1 MKKSIIYTLMMALV
15 LLLSCQNEAEF
26 NIDHLQS
33 PLKAKFEA
41 NKTRVFIDEE
51 VQFTNSSIGAKAYE
65 WSFEGGTPSTSA
77 DESPVVSYAS
87 EGTYKV
93 VLTVKDGAKQNVLT
107 QESFIT
113 VYGDEC
119 WQDMVMPTINFKN
132 TSADKT
138 LYEQIVPDPQKLIHT
153 ACFDVARW
161 LFICPDEMDVLQ
173 TINYSVEDKDGI
185 SAKGGQAPHISIF
198 FSATYL
204 QSCKDKG
211 MTDAQLLDEVKG
223 VLYHEVTHG
232 YQFSPQ
238 GAGEYKPG
246 DDFYGFI
253 EGMADYVRYVSGY
266 LTTSDRGQGGH
277 WNDGYKTSG
286 FFIDWLHSKDANF
299 LNKLNHSAKSIN
311 PWSWEAATQSITGK
325 SVQVLWEEYQDDMKT
340 GKIAEIDELLK
351 RLRAGEDVDFGVEDP
366 APATLIDITD
376 QNPTVSYQAEEFD
389 FFEWGTPEMAFDN
402 DPGSSFFNMNNTTWY
417 TFETAKSYNVTKVA
431 ITATANLLGIDYV
444 FTPDEFVVSGSNDGT
459 EWTEITKVEN
469 TGIVSFEERKEFTF
483 ENATFYKFHKIT
495 LAADIEEGDNKRIM
509 IAELELFGAE
519 VEGGETPQANLTDI
533 TKDNPT
539 VTVKPAGDQAYPE
552 WGLPEHAY
560 DGKQDTQFF
569 NWVNDTWLAFETAKK
584 YNVTK
589 VALSASNNIFGIEY
603 VFSADEF
610 TLLGSD
616 DGTNWTEITKVADTG
631 ITAFQQKEEFIFENT
646 AYYRYHKI
654 ELTADVEENGRI
666 VIGELEIWGV
676 AE

>member
-1 MKKSIIYTLMMALV
+1 
-15 LLLSCQNEAEF
+15 
-26 NIDHLQS
+26 
-33 PLKAKFEA
+33 
-41 NKTRVFIDEE
+41 
-51 VQFTNSSIGAKAYE
+51 
-65 WSFEGGTPSTSA
+65 
-77 DESPVVSYAS
+77 
-87 EGTYKV
+87 
-93 VLTVKDGAKQNVLT
+93 
-107 QESFIT
+107 
-113 VYGDEC
+113 
-119 WQDMVMPTINFKN
+119 
-132 TSADKT
+132 
-138 LYEQIVPDPQKLIHT
+138 
-153 ACFDVARW
+153 
-161 LFICPDEMDVLQ
+161 MDVLQ
-173 TINYSVEDKDGI
+173 TIDYTVENNDGI
-185 SAKGGQAPHISIF
+185 SAKGGQAPRINIF

-204 QSCKDKG
+204 QSCKDRG
-211 MTDAQLLDEVKG
+211 MTDAQLLAEIKG

-238 GAGEYKPG
+238 GAGQYKPG

-266 LTTSDRGQGGH
+266 LTTKDRNQGGH

-299 LNKLNHSAKSIN
+299 LNKFNHSAKTIN
-311 PWSWEAATQSITGK
+311 PWSWDKATQSIFGK
-325 SVQVLWEEYQDDMKT
+325 SVQTLWNEYQDDLKT
-340 GKIAEIDELLK
+340 GKIAEIDDLLR
-351 RLRAGEDVDFGVEDP
+351 RLRAGEDVVIGVEP
-366 APATLIDITD
+366 TLVDITD
-376 QNPTVSYQAEEFD
+376 QNPKVTYQAEEFD
-389 FFEWGTPEMAFDN
+389 FFEWGRPEMAFDN
-402 DPGSSFFNMNNTTWY
+402 NPGSSFFNMNNTTWY
-417 TFETAKSYNVTKVA
+417 TFETAKTYNVTKVA

-444 FTPDEFVVSGSNDGT
+444 FTPDAFVLLGSNDGAN
-459 EWTEITKVEN
+459 WTEITKVEN

-519 VEGGETPQANLTDI
+519 GEGGETPQANLTDI

-552 WGLPEHAY
+552 WGMPQHAY

-616 DGTNWTEITKVADTG
+616 DGTNWVEITKVVDTG
-631 ITAFQQKEEFIFENT
+631 ITAFQQKEEFTFAN
-646 AYYRYHKI
+646 AVYYRFHKI
-654 ELTADVEENGRI
+654 ELKADLEEKGRI

>member
-1 MKKSIIYTLMMALV
+1 MKKSIICSLLAVMLV
-15 LLLSCQNEAEF
+15 MVSCQKEEEF
-26 NIDHLQS
+26 NIDHLQT
-33 PLKAKFEA
+33 PLKAKFDA
-41 NKTRVFIDEE
+41 QNTRVLINDE
-51 VQFTNSSIGAKAYE
+51 VQFNSTSIGAKSFE
-65 WSFEGGTPSTSA
+65 WIFEGGQPSTSS
-77 DESPVVSYAS
+77 EEHPVVTYAA

-93 VLTVKDGAKQNVLT
+93 SLTVKDGAKQNAYV
-107 QESFIT
+107 QEGYIT
-113 VYGDEC
+113 VYDDEC
-119 WQDMVMPTINFKN
+119 WQNMVMPTINFKN
-132 TSADKT
+132 TASDKS
-138 LYEQIVPDPQKLIHT
+138 LYEQVVPDPERLIQT

-173 TINYSVEDKDGI
+173 TIDYTVENNDGI
-185 SAKGGQAPHISIF
+185 SAKGGQAPRINIF

-204 QSCKDKG
+204 QSCKDRG
-211 MTDAQLLDEVKG
+211 MTDAQLLAEIKG

-238 GAGEYKPG
+238 GAGQYKPG

-266 LTTSDRGQGGH
+266 LTTKDRNQGGH

-299 LNKLNHSAKSIN
+299 LNKFNHSAKTIN
-311 PWSWEAATQSITGK
+311 PWSWDKATQSIVGK
-325 SVQVLWEEYQDDMKT
+325 SVQTLWNEYQDDLKT
-340 GKIAEIDELLK
+340 GKIAEIDDLLR
-351 RLRAGEDVDFGVEDP
+351 RLRAGEDVVIGVEP
-366 APATLIDITD
+366 TLVDITD
-376 QNPTVSYQAEEFD
+376 QNPKVTYQAEEFD
-389 FFEWGTPEMAFDN
+389 FFEWGRPEMAFDN
-402 DPGSSFFNMNNTTWY
+402 NPGSSFFNMNNTTWY
-417 TFETAKSYNVTKVA
+417 TFETAKTYNVTKVA

-444 FTPDEFVVSGSNDGT
+444 FTPDAFVLLGSNDGAN
-459 EWTEITKVEN
+459 WTEITKVEN

-519 VEGGETPQANLTDI
+519 GEGGETPQANLTDI

-616 DGTNWTEITKVADTG
+616 DGTNWVEITKVVDTG
-631 ITAFQQKEEFIFENT
+631 ITAFQQKEEFTFAN
-646 AYYRYHKI
+646 AVYYRFHKI
-654 ELTADVEENGRI
+654 ELNADLEEKGRI